1 MEDAVHAD
9 RTANIITD
17 DAAICSSFRSC
28 KANLVPG
35 TLLRSAY
42 NVQHYIINSI
52 VRRRDT
58 EEMDNRTWF

>member
-1 MEDAVHAD
+1 MHAD

-17 DAAICSSFRSC
+17 DAAICSSFGSC

-42 NVQHYIINSI
+42 NVQHYISI

-58 EEMDNRTWF
+58 EEMDDRTWF